1 MTEIKILLVG
11 AGQLGARYL
20 QGLAKFP
27 GALRIYICDPVD
39 HSLLQARKKWN
50 LVGGDINSK
59 HQTYFSN
66 NLDFSE
72 NKFDVAIISTT
83 ANVRLEVITS
93 ISKRYLVDYWI
104 LEKVLAQSEYE
115 VNHIVKILE
124 RSKVW
129 VNTIRRASPLYK
141 GIKNAIN
148 PHQVVDLN
156 FEAAAW
162 GLACNS
168 IHFLDVA
175 SWLGNGRLVSV
186 NTDGLNNEW
195 FESKRKGFYEVTGQ
209 LDAVYSNG
217 ARLSLISNPS
227 CSDSKLSLKNG
238 SILWDI
244 NEQFGIAK
252 ATNGVEVIDKIPLQS
267 EVTVILISE
276 LIDTGNCDLASLS
289 ESAEM
294 HSLLINSLSKHY
306 SRVANLV
313 SARLPIT

>member
-1 MTEIKILLVG
+1 MPEIKILLVG

-39 HSLLQARKKWN
+39 HSLLQARKSWN
-50 LVGGDINSK
+50 VVGGDINSK

-66 NLDFSE
+66 SLDFSE
-72 NKFDVAIISTT
+72 KKFDVAIISTT
-83 ANVRLEVITS
+83 ANVRLEVIAN

-124 RSKVW
+124 RSKAW

-148 PHQVVDLN
+148 LHQVVDLN

-175 SWLGNGRLVSV
+175 SWLGNGRLISV
-186 NTDGLNNEW
+186 NADGLNNEW
-195 FESKRKGFYEVTGQ
+195 FESKRKGFYEVTGR
-209 LDAVYSNG
+209 LDAAYSNG
-217 ARLSLISNPS
+217 AKLSLISNPS
-227 CSDSKLSLKNG
+227 CTNPKLCLKNG
-238 SILWDI
+238 STLWDI
-244 NEQFGIAK
+244 NEQCGIAK
-252 ATNGVEVIDKIPLQS
+252 ASNGVEIIDKIPLQS
-267 EVTVILISE
+267 EVTAILISE
-276 LIDTGNCDLASLS
+276 LLDTGNCDLAPLS
-289 ESAEM
+289 ESAEI
-294 HSLLINSLSKHY
+294 HLLMISSLSKHY
-306 SRVANLV
+306 SRVTNSISV
-313 SARLPIT
+313 RLPIT